1 MAEDSELCEA
11 LTAILIA
18 HPDLVSGA
26 ASAYAMLELDPEIAS
41 VREAILRWARTADG
55 DLVAALKAAGIVDEE
70 ISSLSQHMPLAVRER
85 VLKPDGRGVAE
96 TVWWQILSCMR
107 VDILASELIIAD
119 HDYRTDA
126 SESNKRRLAMLTSV
140 MNYVADL
147 ESQEARNPPLVPA
160 DPAISPDE
168 LEDMAKRTSELREVI
183 VRAIATYKASE
194 MSNVVIGALGAATA
208 QVALM
213 ARDPE
218 QFVWHVYQSAVQFL
232 QIQKRRQMD
241 DDLLREKAAAGVVH

>member
-1 MAEDSELCEA
+1 MAEDSELCKA

-41 VREAILRWARTADG
+41 IREAILRWARTADG

-85 VLKPDGRGVAE
+85 VLNPDGRRVAE

-119 HDYRTDA
+119 HDFRTDA

-140 MNYVADL
+140 MNYVVDL
-147 ESQEARNPPLVPA
+147 DSQEAR
-160 DPAISPDE
+160 DPALPTDLGEVSPDE
-168 LEDMAKRTSELREVI
+168 LEEMAKRTCELREII
-183 VRAIATYKASE
+183 VRAVATHRVSE
-194 MSNVVIGALGAATA
+194 HSNVIIGALGAAAA
-208 QVALM
+208 QIALVTH
-213 ARDPE
+213 DPE
-218 QFVWHVYQSAVQFL
+218 QFVWHVYQSSVQFL
-232 QIQKRRQMD
+232 QIRKRQMED
-241 DDLLREKAAAGVVH
+241 ELLREKAAAGVVH

>member
-26 ASAYAMLELDPEIAS
+26 ASAYTMLDLDPEVAS
-41 VREAILRWARTADG
+41 IRSVILSWARSPDV
-55 DLVAALKAAGIVDEE
+55 DLAAALKAAGIVDEE
-70 ISSLSQHMPLAVRER
+70 ISSLSEHMPLAVRER
-85 VLKPDGRGVAE
+85 VLNPDGRGVAE

-107 VDILASELIIAD
+107 VDILASELVIAD

-147 ESQEARNPPLVPA
+147 ESQEARDPPFVPA

-232 QIQKRRQMD
+232 QIQKRQMD